1 MNQKRI
7 FSRSRSSGTL
17 KRHNARRDTKR
28 VPYRYH
34 KDRRAKFKSTEDL
47 IHRLYVC
54 ISGAADQLQSNY
66 AADFRSILRVVF
78 SINVSQD
85 PIEEEDEKAD
95 HDLSPDLA
103 SEDQVDQAEQDCPV
117 EGAAARINTS
127 SEIPS
132 NEASLLEDH
141 PSIPRIDETQIPP
154 LDIGHDALQ
163 SEMSNSLI
171 HQMFDHTGNP
181 IR

>member
-7 FSRSRSSGTL
+7 FFRSRSSGTL

-117 EGAAARINTS
+117 EGATAQ
-127 SEIPS
+127 IPS

>member
-1 MNQKRI
+1 MNVINKI
-7 FSRSRSSGTL
+7 KTIICYRSRSSGAL

-28 VPYRYH
+28 VPYRYQ

-85 PIEEEDEKAD
+85 PIEEDDEEKTLD
-95 HDLSPDLA
+95 QDLSPEA
-103 SEDQVDQAEQDCPV
+103 SEDQVD
-117 EGAAARINTS
+117 
-127 SEIPS
+127 S
-132 NEASLLEDH
+132 N
-141 PSIPRIDETQIPP
+141 R
-154 LDIGHDALQ
+154 
-163 SEMSNSLI
+163 
-171 HQMFDHTGNP
+171 
-181 IR
+181 

>member
-1 MNQKRI
+1 MY

-103 SEDQVDQAEQDCPV
+103 SEDQVDQAGQDYPV
-117 EGAAARINTS
+117 EGAAARINTTA
-127 SEIPS
+127 SEML
-132 NEASLLEDH
+132 NEASFLEDH

-154 LDIGHDALQ
+154 VDIGHDALQ
-163 SEMSNSLI
+163 SEMSTSLI

>member
-1 MNQKRI
+1 MTDIIFKHFELLNVINQIKTI
-7 FSRSRSSGTL
+7 ICYRSRSSGAL

-28 VPYRYH
+28 VPYRYQ

-85 PIEEEDEKAD
+85 PIEEDEEEKTLD
-95 HDLSPDLA
+95 QDLSPEA
-103 SEDQVDQAEQDCPV
+103 SEDQVD
-117 EGAAARINTS
+117 
-127 SEIPS
+127 S
-132 NEASLLEDH
+132 N
-141 PSIPRIDETQIPP
+141 R
-154 LDIGHDALQ
+154 
-163 SEMSNSLI
+163 
-171 HQMFDHTGNP
+171 
-181 IR
+181 